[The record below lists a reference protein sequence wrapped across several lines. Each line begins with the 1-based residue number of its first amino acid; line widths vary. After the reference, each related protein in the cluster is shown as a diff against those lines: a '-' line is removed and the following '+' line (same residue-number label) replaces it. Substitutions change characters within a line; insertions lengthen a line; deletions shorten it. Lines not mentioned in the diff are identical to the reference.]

1 MGSLLSSICRST
13 ASAISAHKIEQPVD
27 YVDDDNSNTNKTGNT
42 YSSPFASCQIQVEE
56 DEPILHAEDGAQV

>member
-27 YVDDDNSNTNKTGNT
+27 YVDDDNTNTNKTGNT
-42 YSSPFASCQIQVEE
+42 YSPFASCQIQVEE
-56 DEPILHAEDGAQV
+56 DKPILRAEDGAEV